1 MIADVDDRV
10 TEVHGPEYLG
20 GWAGFFVALF
30 ALDFEGAVSMA
41 TPLIII
47 GKPTSLYLGA
57 HDLLGFIV
65 AISILT
71 GFFVAVAGA
80 CLFALLRRWRW
91 LPPAKILLVEALAV
105 FMLCV
110 AFGSYLG
117 IAGNAAARK
126 DIRSRASSLD
136 GHKP

>member
-1 MIADVDDRV
+1 MIAEVDDRV
-10 TEVHGPEYLG
+10 TEVHGPEYLR
-20 GWAGFFVALF
+20 GWAGFFVALI
-30 ALDFEGAVSMA
+30 ALGFEGFVSMA
-41 TPLIII
+41 TPLIVIT
-47 GKPTSLYLGA
+47 KPTSLFLGA

-80 CLFALLRRWRW
+80 CLFAFLRRW
-91 LPPAKILLVEALAV
+91 LPPAKILMVEALAV

-110 AFGSYLG
+110 ALATYLG
-117 IAGNAAARK
+117 IAGTSAARE

-136 GHKP
+136 SHNR

>member
-1 MIADVDDRV
+1 AMIGDVNDGV
-10 TEVHGPEYLG
+10 TEVPGPEYLR

-30 ALDFEGAVSMA
+30 ALGFAGAVSMA
-41 TPLIII
+41 TPLIVIT
-47 GKPTSLYLGA
+47 KPRSFYFGA

-71 GFFVAVAGA
+71 GSFVAVAGA
-80 CLFALLRRWRW
+80 CFFALLRGW
-91 LPPAKILLVEALAV
+91 LPPAKILMVEALAV

-110 AFGSYLG
+110 ALGMYLG
-117 IAGNAAARK
+117 IAGTAAARE
-126 DIRSRASSLD
+126 DVRSRASSLD